1 MHLNRVKDTQVKNKG
16 EEERHICG
24 VTKACGELMYKG
36 NVMDLL
42 GFQPMFLD
50 TGIQWGT
57 FRGIKCNPFP
67 KHSEPSV

>member
-1 MHLNRVKDTQVKNKG
+1 MHLNCIKDTQVKNKG

-50 TGIQWGT
+50 TGIQ
-57 FRGIKCNPFP
+57 
-67 KHSEPSV
+67 